1 MDLDSPAAAPIAL
14 WHRVFLA
21 QTHALIDPRHVAP
34 SEFAD
39 LPTHVLQPERLA
51 GRVRHP
57 PLLVTLEAL
66 ARDRRLQLLDQADAH
81 LREYGR
87 PLFCAL
93 LTCDDA
99 PAVRS
104 HLQRVMR
111 LVQPGVGP
119 GWLRLHDPGVFR
131 HLRWLL
137 TPAQM
142 ACVMGPVA
150 TWLWH
155 EPVSVTWRAHARPAV
170 PPTPRVLLQPGQ
182 WQDLAEVGVLNR
194 CLRDLADA
202 GEGAGEGALRA
213 LLDGIQ
219 EARAAGLGDPADL
232 RRYACQR
239 LRHGSGFQQR
249 PEVSRRLAHVRGRGM
264 SYVMA
269 CQHERRTT
277 VGTAA

>member
-1 MDLDSPAAAPIAL
+1 MDLDTPAAAPIEL

-21 QTHALIDPRHVAP
+21 QTHALLDPRDVAP
-34 SEFAD
+34 ARFAD
-39 LPTHVLQPERLA
+39 LPTQVLQPEGLA

-57 PLLVTLEAL
+57 PRLVTLEAL
-66 ARDRRLQLLDQADAH
+66 AWDRRLQLLDQADAH

-93 LTCDDA
+93 LACDDA
-99 PAVRS
+99 PAARS

-142 ACVMGPVA
+142 ACVMGPVV

-155 EPVSVTWRAHARPAV
+155 EPVSGTWRAHARPAV
-170 PPTPRVLLQPGQ
+170 VPSQGLHLQPAQ
-182 WQDLAEVGVLNR
+182 MRDLAQIGVLNR
-194 CLRDLADA
+194 CLRDLAQA
-202 GEGAGEGALRA
+202 GEGTGEGGVRA
-213 LLDGIQ
+213 LLDGIH
-219 EARAAGLGDPADL
+219 EARAVGLDDPADL
-232 RRYACQR
+232 RLYACQR

-249 PEVSRRLAHVRGRGM
+249 PDVRQRLAHFRSRGM

-269 CQHERRTT
+269 CQYLRRNSN
-277 VGTAA
+277 GQAA